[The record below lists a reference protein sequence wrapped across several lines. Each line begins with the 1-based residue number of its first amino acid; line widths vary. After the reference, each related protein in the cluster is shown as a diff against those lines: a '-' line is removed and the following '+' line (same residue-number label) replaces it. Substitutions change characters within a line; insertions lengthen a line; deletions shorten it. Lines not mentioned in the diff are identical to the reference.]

1 MNLEVCQKQGGEN
14 LEDVSDKDKDKK
26 KTRYRWLSSKRLDIS
41 MIIFVKVRYMAMT
54 KEYSE

>member
-26 KTRYRWLSSKRLDIS
+26 KTRYRWLSSERLG
-41 MIIFVKVRYMAMT
+41 Y
-54 KEYSE
+54 